1 MIKTK
6 IFNNITH
13 CVIQNDF
20 KKSISTM
27 STRNIIGLILLLISL
42 GCLYP
47 GLFEP
52 ILSIVV
58 GADIPILGRLELQ
71 NSTNSIISTIQTLY
85 KEGNPLVAFLI
96 LFFSVMVPLLKAL
109 MLLLVL
115 LIPALPKRK
124 AIFDF
129 VHIIGKW
136 SMADVFVVGVLIAYL
151 GTKSNS
157 NIEASLHVGFY
168 YFLAYCLISLLSI
181 QIMKIEDVKSSD
193 IQ

>member
-1 MIKTK
+1 
-6 IFNNITH
+6 
-13 CVIQNDF
+13 
-20 KKSISTM
+20 M
-27 STRNIIGLILLLISL
+27 STRNIIGLILLIISL
-42 GCLYP
+42 ICLYP

-85 KEGNPLVAFLI
+85 EEGNPLVAFLI

-115 LIPALPKRK
+115 LIPTLPKRK
-124 AIFDF
+124 GIFDF
-129 VHIIGKW
+129 VHMIGKW

-151 GTKSNS
+151 GTKSNT
-157 NIEASLHVGFY
+157 NIEAALHSGFY

-181 QIMKIEDVKSSD
+181 QIMKIDDVKSSD